1 MENSNNNLSEI
12 PIESD
17 EYIENQKTFNEFNKD
32 LNHKNISYKSIKEIC
47 DNLIYLFENRGNFGG
62 NVCWF
67 LDEPNKNKDNFKC
80 ISLVIKKELGMEFF
94 CPKEEKTIYLYI
106 EKITQMILQN
116 KLFCK
121 ANKNKNKP
129 ITEKKDETKIECNEE
144 ALKVKLS

>member
-1 MENSNNNLSEI
+1 
-12 PIESD
+12 
-17 EYIENQKTFNEFNKD
+17 
-32 LNHKNISYKSIKEIC
+32 
-47 DNLIYLFENRGNFGG
+47 
-62 NVCWF
+62 
-67 LDEPNKNKDNFKC
+67 
-80 ISLVIKKELGMEFF
+80 MEFF

-121 ANKNKNKP
+121 ENKNKNKP